1 MKPKIDNIK
10 FRWFSPLCLI
20 QHIYIGKVRNIFI
33 ISFLLFIT
41 IYGCA
46 TLPKPLQDTPALR
59 DVPFTIVKKNPDKY
73 YDVSLLWGGRITSC
87 MNTEEGTVFEILHL
101 PLESDGYPSETDA
114 SEGRFIAKSKNFLDC
129 AVYSQG
135 RYLTVV
141 GKFKGLKEGKI
152 DQMPYTF
159 PVIETYATYLWKKR
173 VPSYRYPYWRPSFW
187 FWYGSPRLWF
197 EYGPW

>member
-1 MKPKIDNIK
+1 MKPKIANIK
-10 FRWFSPLCLI
+10 STWFLFHCSIKLI
-20 QHIYIGKVRNIFI
+20 SIGKVVIIFMI
-33 ISFLLFIT
+33 APLIFIT

-73 YDVSLLWGGRITSC
+73 YDVSLLWGGRITNC

-101 PLESDGYPSETDA
+101 PLESDGHPSETDA
-114 SEGRFIAKSKNFLDC
+114 SEGRFIAKSKSFLDC
-129 AVYSQG
+129 AIYSKG

-152 DQMPYTF
+152 EQMPYSF
-159 PVIETYATYLWKKR
+159 PVIEAQATYLWKKR
-173 VPSYRYPYWRPSFW
+173 TPHYRYPYWRPSIW
-187 FWYGSPRLWF
+187 LWYGHPHWWF